1 MGRILVS
8 GKVAM
13 FIGEKDKEKPE
24 TQDYITWDTSSKKQK
39 LKTNWLEQ

>member
-24 TQDYITWDTSSKKQK
+24 TQDYITWDTSSAR
-39 LKTNWLEQ
+39 NRN